1 MPVVQS
7 AVINHNAKEIPVR
20 RVKKHIYLIGATLAL
35 LLAVACGPAGPET
48 TGEVA
53 EAASDVPET
62 TDAEE
67 AEEAELTGVV
77 NDTEAV
83 ETAELEYIEI
93 EAGTGAQARPG
104 DIVSVH
110 YTGTLEDGTV
120 FDSSIESGQPFTFM
134 LGQGQVIAGWDQ
146 GIALMREG
154 GKATF
159 VVPPEL
165 AYGEAG
171 RDQIPPNATLTF
183 EVELVEVIAAPEP
196 SDIALEEYEVTESGL
211 RYFDIE
217 PGTDDSPAAGDA
229 VTLHF
234 HGWLEDGTSLGGTQ
248 DGPPASFQI
257 GSNQVFPGLEE
268 GVSTMQ
274 IGGQRQLLI
283 PPELAFGEAGSS
295 SIPPNATIILEV
307 SLLNIIPLPEAAVF
321 PEIDEAEYEETAS
334 GLKYYDVE
342 VGEGASPQPGQQV
355 QVHYT
360 GWFTDGTKFDSS
372 IDRGLPFPFP
382 LGLGSVIP
390 GWDEGV
396 ATMQIGG
403 IRLLIIPPELA
414 YGPEGNQGIPPNSI
428 LIFEVHLLDA
438 Q

>member
-1 MPVVQS
+1 VK
-7 AVINHNAKEIPVR
+7 IAKKRP
-20 RVKKHIYLIGATLAL
+20 YLICATLAL
-35 LLAVACGPAGPET
+35 LLAVACGPAAPETSSDVAEVASDAPET
-48 TGEVA
+48 T
-53 EAASDVPET
+53 T
-62 TDAEE
+62 AEE
-67 AEEAELTGVV
+67 TELTAVV
-77 NDTEAV
+77 NDIGTV
-83 ETAELEYIEI
+83 ETAEIEYIEV
-93 EAGTGAQARPG
+93 EVGTGAQARPG

-120 FDSSIESGQPFTFM
+120 FDSSIESGQPFTFV

-154 GKATF
+154 GKATLII
-159 VVPPEL
+159 PPDL

-171 RDQIPPNATLTF
+171 RDQIPPDATLTF
-183 EVELVEVIAAPEP
+183 EVELVQVIAAPEP
-196 SDIALEEYEVTESGL
+196 VDIALEEYEVTDSGL
-211 RYFDIE
+211 HYFDLE
-217 PGTDDSPAAGDA
+217 PGISGPPAVGDA

-274 IGGQRQLLI
+274 VGGQRQLLI
-283 PPELAFGEAGSS
+283 PPELAFGAAGSS
-295 SIPPNATIILEV
+295 SVPPNATIILEV
-307 SLLNIIPLPEAAVF
+307 TLLNIIPLPEPAVF
-321 PEIDEAEYEETAS
+321 PEIEESEYEETAS
-334 GLKYYDVE
+334 GLKYYDVII
-342 VGEGASPQPGQQV
+342 GEGATPLPGQQV

-403 IRLLIIPPELA
+403 TRLLMIPSDLA
-414 YGPEGNQGIPPNSI
+414 YGPEGNQGIPPNAT